1 MLISET
7 WKSVSEVKDKFHLI
21 LDDDKDYQVSN
32 LGNFR
37 IVDSEGNVKNGHITI
52 SESQASV
59 TIGKR
64 QILLHRLVAL
74 LFLKND
80 NPELNTV
87 VIYKDG
93 DHTNNCAE
101 NLLWVSASERNERRY
116 IHQRS
121 TKNIRCID
129 EDRTFA
135 SSTSASLYY
144 NIPTDIIKN
153 AIYHQSVCFGHK
165 FEYADKSTGSILYL
179 SIRKAKSLSSM
190 LKDPKELRS
199 YFEEIRI

>member
-1 MLISET
+1 MIEEI
-7 WKSVSEVKDKFHLI
+7 WKSVSEVKDKFHLA
-21 LDDDKDYQVSN
+21 LDDDKDYQISN

-37 IVDSEGNVKNGHITI
+37 IIDSGGNVKDGHITI

-74 LFLKND
+74 LFLEND
-80 NPELNTV
+80 NPEDNTV

-93 DHTNNCAE
+93 DHTNNCVE
-101 NLLWVSASERNERRY
+101 NLAWVSTSERNERRY
-116 IHQRS
+116 INQKS
-121 TKNIRCID
+121 TKNVRCVD
-129 EDRTFA
+129 EDKTFA
-135 SSTSASLYY
+135 SSTAASLYY
-144 NIPTDIIKN
+144 NIPTDVIKH
-153 AIYHQSVCFGHK
+153 AIYQHSSCFGHT
-165 FEYADKSTGSILYL
+165 FEYTENCTGSILYL

-199 YFEEIRI
+199 YFDEIHI